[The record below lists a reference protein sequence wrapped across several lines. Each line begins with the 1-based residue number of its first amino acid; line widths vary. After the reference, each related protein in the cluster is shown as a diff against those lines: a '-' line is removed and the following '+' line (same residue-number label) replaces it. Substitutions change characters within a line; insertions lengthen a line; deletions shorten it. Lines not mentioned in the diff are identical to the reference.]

1 MRRLLCPLL
10 LFLSCSVPVF
20 PQIDPSTYEQGLIS
34 RGDNRPD
41 FDAKD
46 PAIKTLII
54 SLHLRVPPEE
64 FQKTYGWSREKYLEQ
79 VRFLISKNYAYEKEG
94 KFYSSCMVVP
104 DREGRDLFQYAEP
117 LSQEIAN
124 AIIADLDTIKS
135 QYDKTDLRKTTPF
148 AKVAFLILSNGLLD
162 NGQISNVEREFL
174 GKERPLRHGKNYY
187 FALLQNL
194 NSSREAFGIYGNAIL
209 ILNEAGVYGNNRKA
223 LSATQMQEQSEAGLI
238 LSRNDFDIF
247 SRMSSL
253 FQPVLIILLKNRRGY
268 IEEVYQKTGYSNEVT
283 LEEFF
288 IWWYHFIYTRATDI
302 LAAKGH
308 LTVPADGNCFYRLAS
323 APGY

>member
-1 MRRLLCPLL
+1 MKKLLGLLL
-10 LFLSCSVPVF
+10 LFLCCSVPLF

-46 PAIKTLII
+46 PGIKTLII

-64 FQKTYGWSREKYLEQ
+64 FQKTYSWSREKYLEQ

-104 DREGRDLFQYAEP
+104 DREGRDLLHYAEP

-124 AIIADLDTIKS
+124 AIIADLDAIKS
-135 QYDKTDLRKTTPF
+135 QYEKTDLCKTTPF
-148 AKVAFLILSNGLLD
+148 AKAAFLILSNGLLD
-162 NGQISNVEREFL
+162 NGQISNVEGEFL

-209 ILNEAGVYGNNRKA
+209 SKEAGVYGNNRKA
-223 LSATQMQEQSEAGLI
+223 LSATQMQEQSEAGLV

-247 SRMSSL
+247 DGMSSL
-253 FQPVLIILLKNRRGY
+253 FQPVLINLLKNRRGY

-283 LEEFF
+283 FEEFF
-288 IWWYHFIYTRATDI
+288 IWWYHFVYTRATDI
-302 LAAKGH
+302 LAEKGH
-308 LTVPADGNCFYRLAS
+308 LTVPADGNCFYRLGS
-323 APGY
+323 GSGS